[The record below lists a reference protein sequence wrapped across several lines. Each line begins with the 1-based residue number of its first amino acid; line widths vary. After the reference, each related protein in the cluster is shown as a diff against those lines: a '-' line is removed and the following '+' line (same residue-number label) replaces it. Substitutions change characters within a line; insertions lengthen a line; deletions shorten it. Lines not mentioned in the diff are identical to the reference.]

1 MNKPVITEADLH
13 AWVDGHLPAA
23 AQADVEAWLGEHPQ
37 DTARFAHYRRQN
49 AALHGAYD
57 EVLEQAIPDHLSA
70 AADRAPRA
78 NAMRY
83 AAVLAWL
90 AIGGV
95 IGGLMGGAGGWYLH
109 ALKGDSGRATAAVP
123 AFARQAVVAHVVYSP
138 EVRHPVEVGADQE
151 AHLAAWLSKRLGTQ
165 LRVPHLADQ
174 GFALVGGRL
183 LPGQP
188 DDRSPVAHFMYQ
200 DSKGQRLTLYVR
212 VNAEPSRESAF
223 RFAQE
228 KNVGVFYWVDQKLGY
243 ALSGEIEKADLL
255 RVATAVYKQLNP

>member
-1 MNKPVITEADLH
+1 MNRTVITEADLQ
-13 AWVDGHLPAA
+13 ACIDGQLPAA
-23 AQADVEAWLGEHPQ
+23 AQAEVEAWLREHPQ
-37 DTARFAHYRRQN
+37 DAERIAQYRRHN
-49 AALHGAYD
+49 AALRGAYEGVLD
-57 EVLEQAIPDHLSA
+57 EPIPENLIALTRRS
-70 AADRAPRA
+70 PRF

-83 AAVLAWL
+83 AAVLAWVAL
-90 AIGGV
+90 GGV
-95 IGGLMGGAGGWYLH
+95 IGGAGGWQLH
-109 ALKGDSGRATAAVP
+109 VMKSDGGRGAPAASS
-123 AFARQAVVAHVVYSP
+123 FARQAAVAHVVYSP

-165 LRVPHLADQ
+165 LRVPHLGEQ
-174 GFALVGGRL
+174 GFSLMGGRL

-188 DDRSPVAHFMYQ
+188 DDRAPVAHFMYQ

-212 VNAEPSRESAF
+212 VNAEPSRDSAF

-243 ALSGEIEKADLL
+243 ALSGEIEKAELL